1 MPLVDVNGV
10 RLNVQQLDL
19 TGQDAPEHLVMV
31 HGLATNM
38 AFWYFA
44 YGQPLSRRFR
54 VTLFDLRGHGRSEMP
69 ERGYSPAE
77 QAADLLGVLDALGI
91 ERAHLM
97 AHSFGG
103 VVALEFACAHPERVS
118 SLVLADSHF
127 SLGRRLQANDEWA
140 FGQQLRPV
148 LERHGIDL
156 DVADPYF
163 GPRLLV
169 LCAEWAAEGR
179 EIPAELADV
188 VSPLLG
194 KTGKRTSAD
203 WLKLMRK
210 TQAEREM
217 TRDDGLTIDRLRRLR
232 FPILAMYGD
241 DSPARLSGTS
251 LLDIWPHAVFHR
263 VRDAGH
269 FFPTL
274 RPAEM
279 LATCQRFWDG
289 QITPAA
295 LRPRAEDETKGR
307 SWFRSERLYNRDGNW
322 YFALRGEP
330 RVGPFATRDDAKM
343 QLAAIVPRRDPS
355 DTPSSDPAP
364 APHDRRA
371 HAARDGST
379 KGAADDPPMVS

>member
-1 MPLVDVNGV
+1 MPYVDVNGV

-19 TGQDAPEHLVMV
+19 TGQEKPEHLVMV

-44 YGQPLSRRFR
+44 YGQPLSKRFR

-69 ERGYSPAE
+69 ERGYTPAE
-77 QAADLLGVLDALGI
+77 QASDLLGVLDALGI
-91 ERAHLM
+91 DRAHLM

-127 SLGRRLQANDEWA
+127 SLGRRLQAQDEWV

-169 LCAEWAAEGR
+169 RCAEWAAEGR
-179 EIPAELADV
+179 EIPAELTDV

-203 WLKLMRK
+203 WLKLMRQ
-210 TQAEREM
+210 TDAEREM
-217 TRDDGLTIDRLRRLR
+217 TRDDGLTLERLRGLR

-241 DSPARLSGTS
+241 DSPARLSGTG
-251 LLDIWPHAVFHR
+251 LLGIWPHAVFHR

-279 LATCQRFWDG
+279 LATCTRFWDG
-289 QITPAA
+289 QLTPAA
-295 LRPRAEDETKGR
+295 LLPRAEDEAKGR
-307 SWFRSERLYNRDGNW
+307 SWFRSERIYARDGAW
-322 YFALRGEP
+322 YFALRGDP
-330 RVGPFATRDDAKM
+330 RVGPFPTREDAKA
-343 QLAAIVPRRDPS
+343 QLAALVPRD
-355 DTPSSDPAP
+355 
-364 APHDRRA
+364 DR
-371 HAARDGST
+371 
-379 KGAADDPPMVS
+379 GAGAVGDPPTAAS

>member
-1 MPLVDVNGV
+1 MPYVDVNGV

-19 TGQDAPEHLVMV
+19 TGAANPEHLVMV

-44 YGQPLSRRFR
+44 YGQPLSTRFR
-54 VTLFDLRGHGRSEMP
+54 VTLFDLRGHGRSDMP
-69 ERGYSPAE
+69 ERGYTPAD
-77 QAADLLGVLDALGI
+77 QARDLLGVLDALGI

-103 VVALEFACAHPERVS
+103 VVALEFACAHPDRVS

-127 SLGRRLQANDEWA
+127 SLGRREQAKDAWA
-140 FGQQLRPV
+140 FGRQLRPV
-148 LERHGIDL
+148 LERHGINL
-156 DVADPYF
+156 DVTDPYF

-179 EIPAELADV
+179 EIPAELAVV

-194 KTGKRTSAD
+194 KTGKRTSAE
-203 WLKLMRK
+203 WLKLMK
-210 TQAEREM
+210 QTQAEGEM
-217 TRDDGLTIDRLRRLR
+217 TRDDGLTLERLSKLR

-241 DSPARLSGTS
+241 DSPARLSGTG
-251 LLDIWPHAVFHR
+251 LLDVWPHAVFRR

-289 QITPAA
+289 QLTPAS
-295 LRPRAEDETKGR
+295 LRPRADDAPEGR
-307 SWFRSERLYNRDGNW
+307 SWFRSERIFSRDEGW
-322 YFALRGEP
+322 YFAARGEP
-330 RVGPFATRDDAKM
+330 RVGPFASREEAKVE
-343 QLAAIVPRRDPS
+343 LG
-355 DTPSSDPAP
+355 
-364 APHDRRA
+364 A
-371 HAARDGST
+371 HVARGGAGDGASGGT
-379 KGAADDPPMVS
+379 QKAS